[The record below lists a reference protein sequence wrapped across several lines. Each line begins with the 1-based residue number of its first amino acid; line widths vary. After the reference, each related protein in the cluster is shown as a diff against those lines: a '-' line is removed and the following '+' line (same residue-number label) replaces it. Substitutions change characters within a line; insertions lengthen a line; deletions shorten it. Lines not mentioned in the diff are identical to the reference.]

1 MHSIETTPLHNIYIY
16 ISYFICILA
25 ICTSAAHSSTLQEP
39 QILTGF
45 GLEHRYLSYYIV
57 TQLHEFPLL
66 SEKKSLT

>member
-1 MHSIETTPLHNIYIY
+1 MHSIETTPLHNIH
-16 ISYFICILA
+16 ISSFFCILA
-25 ICTSAAHSSTLQEP
+25 MRTSAAHSKTLQES

-66 SEKKSLT
+66 AENT